1 MKTLDAGKAYRQHLI
16 QSESLP
22 EIFIQAY
29 DRIVSLLHAAASA
42 TDARDVEAKTQ
53 HLNQAFDIMGYLQG
67 ALDFE
72 RGGEV
77 AAWLNRFYALLRSDV
92 FKASVALD
100 AGALRRAADH
110 TLAVR
115 RIWEQAQ
122 AISAKPAA
130 SDARPNPPQVPSA
143 NPTLQNSSQSGSW
156 SA

>member
-22 EIFIQAY
+22 DIFIQAY
-29 DRIVSLLHAAASA
+29 DRIVTLLHAAAAA
-42 TDARDVEAKTQ
+42 TEARDIEAKTH
-53 HLNQAFDIMGYLQG
+53 HLNQAFDILGYLQG

-72 RGGEV
+72 HGGEV
-77 AAWLNRFYALLRSDV
+77 AAWLNRFYALLRRDV

-100 AGALRRAADH
+100 AGGLRRAADQ
-110 TLAVR
+110 TVAIR

-122 AISAKPAA
+122 GISGQAA
-130 SDARPNPPQVPSA
+130 AAGVQQPQAVPPS
-143 NPTLQNSSQSGSW
+143 NPTLQNASPSGSW

>member
-22 EIFIQAY
+22 EIFVQAY
-29 DRIVSLLHAAASA
+29 DRIVTLLHAAAAA
-42 TDARDVEAKTQ
+42 TEAREIEAKTH
-53 HLNQAFDIMGYLQG
+53 HLNQAFEILGYLQG

-77 AAWLNRFYALLRSDV
+77 AANLNRFYSLLRSDV

-100 AGALRRAADH
+100 ANALRRAADQI
-110 TLAVR
+110 VSIR

-122 AISAKPAA
+122 AISAQAA
-130 SDARPNPPQVPSA
+130 APGEPPQPQPLPSS
-143 NPTLQNSSQSGSW
+143 NPSVQTSSPSGSW

>member
-1 MKTLDAGKAYRQHLI
+1 MKPPDAGKVYRQHLI

-29 DRIVSLLHAAASA
+29 DRIVTLLHAAASA
-42 TDARDVEAKTQ
+42 TEVRDIEAKTH
-53 HLNQAFDIMGYLQG
+53 HLNQAFDILGYLQG

-77 AAWLNRFYALLRSDV
+77 AAWLNRFYALLRRDM

-100 AGALRRAADH
+100 ASALRQAADQ
-110 TLAVR
+110 TVAVR

-122 AISAKPAA
+122 GISAQAA
-130 SDARPNPPQVPSA
+130 APGMRQPQPVPSS
-143 NPTLQNSSQSGSW
+143 NPTLQNAAPSGSW